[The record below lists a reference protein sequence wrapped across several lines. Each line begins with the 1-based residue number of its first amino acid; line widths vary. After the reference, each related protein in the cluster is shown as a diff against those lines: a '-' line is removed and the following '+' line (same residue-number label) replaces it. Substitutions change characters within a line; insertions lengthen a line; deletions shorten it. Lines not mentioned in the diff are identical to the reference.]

1 VRNCKTK
8 ISFFG
13 RRTEKEQF
21 IDSDKRIMALN
32 SPNEKGL
39 KIVFINEVGKRIT
52 FPIKELLNSWLLIDD
67 YKFFYVSREKRGLTC
82 EVEFK
87 ISD

>member
-8 ISFFG
+8 ISFLG
-13 RRTEKEQF
+13 KRTEKEQF
-21 IDSDKRIMALN
+21 EGTDQKIMALN

-39 KIVFINEVGKRIT
+39 KIVFINDAGKRIT
-52 FPIKELLNSWLLIDD
+52 FPIKELLNSWLIIDD
-67 YKFFYVSREKRGLTC
+67 YKYFYVSRENRGLFSC

-87 ISD
+87 IS